1 VKHSLFLGSLDYY
14 DPMEHQSLLSNIGLA
29 FTIATLCAFIAKLL
43 KQPVILAYL
52 VAGVVIGP
60 EIGFAWVKDKETID
74 LISEIGLIL
83 LLFIIGLE
91 IDLKKLLSAGRTI
104 LVAGVSQFLLCVAL
118 GIGLAFLMGYAAGK
132 GNFDWIYLAVT
143 LALSSTLI
151 VVKLLYDKFELTTL
165 PGRIT
170 PRCSRISGHLGD
182 CFSCAAAKPARSP
195 DRNPFGILHERCCTG
210 FDNAGSEP
218 VCAAAVFLRSGPIQL
233 IWRYMLLW
241 AINASG
247 SMNVS

>member
-1 VKHSLFLGSLDYY
+1 MKHSLFLGSLDYY

-91 IDLKKLLSAGRTI
+91 IDLKKASQRGADDPGCRSQPIPLMRRVGDR
-104 LVAGVSQFLLCVAL
+104 VGVSD
-118 GIGLAFLMGYAAGK
+118 GIRAG
-132 GNFDWIYLAVT
+132 
-143 LALSSTLI
+143 
-151 VVKLLYDKFELTTL
+151 
-165 PGRIT
+165 
-170 PRCSRISGHLGD
+170 
-182 CFSCAAAKPARSP
+182 
-195 DRNPFGILHERCCTG
+195 
-210 FDNAGSEP
+210 
-218 VCAAAVFLRSGPIQL
+218 
-233 IWRYMLLW
+233 
-241 AINASG
+241 
-247 SMNVS
+247 